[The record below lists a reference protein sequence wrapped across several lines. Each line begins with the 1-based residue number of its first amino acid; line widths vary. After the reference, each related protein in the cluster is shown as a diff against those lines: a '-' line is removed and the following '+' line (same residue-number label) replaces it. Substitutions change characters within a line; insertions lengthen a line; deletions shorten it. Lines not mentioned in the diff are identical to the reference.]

1 MKILAIGNSF
11 SQNAMAYLERMAAA
25 GKQNFVL
32 GNLVIGGCSLERHCG
47 NMESDAPEYDFEI
60 RSLGGKVTLQNH
72 KMRHALKSDDW
83 DVVTLQQVSGLG
95 GRPDSFEPY
104 LEKLINYVKECQPN
118 AEILLH
124 ETWSYEITTEHGSFL
139 YYDRDQLKMY
149 KAIHEHYKAFSKKYG
164 LRVIPCGTAFQIA
177 RTMDIFD
184 VANGGK
190 SLCRADDGFHAS
202 ETHGQYLAGAVWYEM
217 LSGESILENP
227 YSVDGISFYEL
238 MSLKKAAHLAVQN
251 GEMQPL

>member
-1 MKILAIGNSF
+1 MKILAVGNSF
-11 SQNAMAYLERMAAA
+11 SRNAMTYLERMAAA

-32 GNLVIGGCSLERHCG
+32 GNLYIGACPLERHCN
-47 NMESDAPEYDFEI
+47 NMENDLAEYEYEI
-60 RSLGGKVTLQNH
+60 RSLGGKVILENH
-72 KMRHALKSDDW
+72 KMRHALQSDDW
-83 DVVTLQQVSGLG
+83 DIITLQQVSSLG
-95 GRPDSFEPY
+95 GKPESFEPY
-104 LEKLINYVKECQPN
+104 FKKLFDYVRKMQPN

-124 ETWSYEITTEHGSFL
+124 ETWSYEKTTQHEGFA

-149 KAIHEHYKAFSKKYG
+149 NAVHETYKEFSKKYG

-184 VANGGK
+184 VDHGGK
-190 SLCRADDGFHAS
+190 SLCRAEDGFHAS
-202 ETHGQYLAGAVWYEM
+202 ETHGQYLAGAVWYEK

-238 MSLKKAAHLAVQN
+238 MSLKKAAHAAVKN
-251 GEMQPL
+251 GHM